1 MDMQLA
7 MRRGFGLSAWLA
19 AFIRVSVAVIV
30 STADS
35 LLAAEWNGRP
45 ARERASAGAG
55 TASGAAPKGRSGRC
69 RGSAGALRTASARRW
84 LGCVFNVWLAP
95 RRMIKGC
102 SYRGRSLPRGWCSC
116 GRRVLEESLVGL
128 GDSGAVAGGEQI
140 RRADPAAGR
149 GPRLHQGGRQPRAVL
164 PRHHP

>member
-1 MDMQLA
+1 MPFDTDLAHGPSPAAMDMQLA

-84 LGCVFNVWLAP
+84 LGCVFKCL
-95 RRMIKGC
+95 
-102 SYRGRSLPRGWCSC
+102 
-116 GRRVLEESLVGL
+116 
-128 GDSGAVAGGEQI
+128 AGGV
-140 RRADPAAGR
+140 AHD
-149 GPRLHQGGRQPRAVL
+149 QGL
-164 PRHHP
+164 